1 MYSWKMIFNIGIFV
15 RVDYKMYMGQI
26 TKIISCV
33 VYWKRMVKSKHCNC
47 NDKTYSYSVIAY
59 FLKKEISCQIKL
71 FLRRIAVCNQTQGKI
86 PEISITITYDTQQKL
101 STRKNKDDSAK

>member
-1 MYSWKMIFNIGIFV
+1 MLCIGKEWSSQNIVTVMTRHF
-15 RVDYKMYMGQI
+15 
-26 TKIISCV
+26 
-33 VYWKRMVKSKHCNC
+33 
-47 NDKTYSYSVIAY
+47 SYSVIAY

-86 PEISITITYDTQQKL
+86 PEISITITYDTQYKL